1 MADDKVK
8 RASFSLE
15 DEYVELMK
23 RLAKRRR
30 MSMTALLRL
39 YIDQD
44 AAEIGIAPISDL
56 PKVSALTAVA
66 MMN

>member
-1 MADDKVK
+1 MGEKIK
-8 RASFSLE
+8 RASFSIE

-23 RLAKRRR
+23 SIAQRRR

-44 AAEIGIAPISDL
+44 AATLGLPPIAPL
-56 PKVSALTAVA
+56 PKTVA
-66 MMN
+66 EPSVELGT

>member
-1 MADDKVK
+1 MADSKIK

-23 RLAKRRR
+23 KLARRRR

-44 AAEIGIAPISDL
+44 AMEMGISPISAL
-56 PKVSALTAVA
+56 PKVSALNVA